1 MFKVPKFLLFVILLS
16 VIVGCDGFKLPKNI
30 FETSARAKYERA
42 YDGPDSL
49 ITMWKN
55 QYEVAA
61 ASKLIIADGFSAIAE
76 FQADDVHALS
86 YQLELKHGDLLV
98 VEAKRPDSLQHRIFV
113 DVYPADLP
121 VNSSSST
128 LLEAGTYTHFTEK
141 NGFYRV
147 VIQPEIAFSDTFNLK
162 IYTQPSML
170 FPVAGKGNSAVQS
183 FWGAIRDGGARNHE
197 GVDIFASRGTP
208 VVAVADGIVMR
219 TGNQGLGGKQVWQRD
234 GLLGNSLYY
243 AHLDSVMT
251 TAGTRVK
258 VGDTLGTVGSTG
270 NAAGGSPHLHFG
282 IYSTGG
288 AVDPWPFLRKRDA
301 PKNSQLQIPR
311 FETVKAG
318 TNIRRGPGTAF
329 EIADTTPV
337 KKPVKILAT
346 TAGWFHIKTSTGKEG
361 FVQKNRL
368 E

>member
-30 FETSARAKYERA
+30 FETSARAKYERG

-61 ASKLIIADGFSAIAE
+61 TSKLIIADGFSAIAE

-86 YQLELKHGDLLV
+86 YQLELKGGDLLV
-98 VEAKRPDSLQHRIFV
+98 VEAERPDSLQPRIFV

-128 LLEAGTYTHFTEK
+128 LLEAGINTHFIEK
-141 NGFYRV
+141 NEFYRV
-147 VIQPEIAFSDTFNLK
+147 VIQPEIAFSGTFNLK
-162 IYTQPSML
+162 IYSQPSML

-197 GVDIFASRGTP
+197 GVDIFAARGTP
-208 VVAVADGIVMR
+208 VVAAVKGMVTR
-219 TGNQGLGGKQVWQRD
+219 TGNEGLGGKQVWLRD
-234 GLLGNSLYY
+234 GILGNSLYY

-251 TAGTRVK
+251 TAGTRVEP
-258 VGDTLGTVGSTG
+258 GDTLGTVGSTG
-270 NAAGGSPHLHFG
+270 NAEGGSPHLHFG
-282 IYSTGG
+282 IYSAGG
-288 AVDPWPFLRKRDA
+288 AVDPWPFLRKRVA
-301 PKNSQLQIPR
+301 AKNLNVFIPNVDR
-311 FETVKAG
+311 IKAG
-318 TNIRRGPGTAF
+318 SNIRTGPGTAF
-329 EIADTTPV
+329 GTVLTIQQKTSL
-337 KKPVKILAT
+337 KLLAT
-346 TAGWFHIKTSTGKEG
+346 TGDWVHIRTASGSEG

>member
-1 MFKVPKFLLFVILLS
+1 M
-16 VIVGCDGFKLPKNI
+16 VGCDGFKLPKNI

-49 ITMWKN
+49 MTMWKD

-76 FQADDVHALS
+76 FHADDVHALS
-86 YQLELKHGDLLV
+86 YELELKRGDLLV
-98 VEAKRPDSLQHRIFV
+98 VEAKRPDSLHHRIFV

-128 LLEAGTYTHFTEK
+128 LLEAGIYTHFIQK
-141 NGFYRV
+141 KGLYRV
-147 VIQPEIAFSDTFNLK
+147 VIQPEIAFSGTFNLK

-183 FWGAIRDGGARNHE
+183 YWGAVRDGGSRNHE
-197 GVDIFASRGTP
+197 GVDIFAARGTP
-208 VVAVADGIVMR
+208 VVAAVEGMVTR
-219 TGNQGLGGKQVWQRD
+219 TGNEGLGGKQVWLRD
-234 GLLGNSLYY
+234 GILGNSLYY

-251 TAGTRVK
+251 ETGTRVEP
-258 VGDTLGTVGSTG
+258 GDTVGTVGSTG
-270 NAAGGSPHLHFG
+270 NAEGGSPHLHFG
-282 IYSTGG
+282 IYSAGG
-288 AVDPWPFLRKRDA
+288 AVDPWPFLRKRVA
-301 PKNSQLQIPR
+301 AKNLNVIIPNVKR
-311 FETVKAG
+311 IKAG
-318 TNIRRGPGTAF
+318 SNIRRGPGTSFDIVNAI
-329 EIADTTPV
+329 EEKTPA
-337 KKPVKILAT
+337 KIMAT
-346 TAGWFHIKTSTGKEG
+346 TGEWFHIRTDSGAEG

>member
-1 MFKVPKFLLFVILLS
+1 MFKVPKFLLCVILLS

-76 FQADDVHALS
+76 FQPGDVHTLT
-86 YQLELKHGDLLV
+86 YQLELNRGDLLV
-98 VEAKRPDSLQHRIFV
+98 IAAERPDSLQHRIFV

-128 LLEAGTYTHFTEK
+128 LLEAGTYTHYTEK

-183 FWGAIRDGGARNHE
+183 FLGCRAR
-197 GVDIFASRGTP
+197 
-208 VVAVADGIVMR
+208 
-219 TGNQGLGGKQVWQRD
+219 W
-234 GLLGNSLYY
+234 
-243 AHLDSVMT
+243 
-251 TAGTRVK
+251 
-258 VGDTLGTVGSTG
+258 
-270 NAAGGSPHLHFG
+270 
-282 IYSTGG
+282 
-288 AVDPWPFLRKRDA
+288 
-301 PKNSQLQIPR
+301 
-311 FETVKAG
+311 
-318 TNIRRGPGTAF
+318 RR
-329 EIADTTPV
+329 E
-337 KKPVKILAT
+337 K
-346 TAGWFHIKTSTGKEG
+346 S
-361 FVQKNRL
+361 
-368 E
+368 